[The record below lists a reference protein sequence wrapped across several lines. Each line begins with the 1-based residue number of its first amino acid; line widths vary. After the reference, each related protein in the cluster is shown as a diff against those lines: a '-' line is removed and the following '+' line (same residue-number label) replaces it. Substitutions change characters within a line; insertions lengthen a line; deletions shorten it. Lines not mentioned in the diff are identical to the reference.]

1 MVRLAFAFRDCR
13 HLVALTVQDKA
24 QLGYPASGSR
34 PKNRSTG
41 NSLMTSAPRESAS
54 ASASNYSELVLKT
67 MPPRVSRHQLSRPRL
82 GLEQER
88 LQAHA
93 VLLVQTPPGFG
104 KTSLLAQWRREALAG
119 GAAVAW
125 ITADDSA
132 DPRRFLH
139 CLVLAVRACCGRPS
153 FGRLLLESAAGQPGE
168 LEGITGWLAEIAQS
182 TLDLMLI
189 VDEAERLSPSN
200 LSALSYLLHNLPPN
214 LRVAVGA
221 RSHIDAAVA
230 DLLDYGQCLALSS
243 EDLRFQLGETIA
255 AAQRRFGAR
264 IDADMAARLHQ
275 ATEGWPLG
283 LQIMMSAM
291 QRSGDPR
298 AAIGALGIG
307 YRGQGEIFL
316 RVLLANLAH
325 EDRDFLI
332 RISVV
337 DLLHPELCRALTER
351 DDAPQRLSRLVRD
364 TAIFAVADDSE
375 WCRLHTLA
383 RDALRERLAKL
394 PQHEQTMLHM
404 RSLHWM
410 AQRGMIEEA
419 ARHAHAAGQHQMAYE
434 MAEQCLYDAVT
445 QGHQETVLGWLKL
458 LPEAEVQKRA
468 RLRLA
473 AAWAL
478 ALSER
483 PEEAEN
489 LVRDLLENPE
499 VDTALRYECALIAS
513 GAAYYADDPDRYIAL
528 FSPWTAAPPP
538 RDPRLAQMH
547 ANRMAA
553 MAIMQGEPA
562 QARNYLKAAA
572 VVDAGGAYRYGARWA
587 DFIAGLSYVWEGQVQ
602 LSEGVL
608 RHALAD
614 ADAELG
620 RRHPL
625 SCMIAALQATAA
637 YEQDRLEAASE
648 LLANRLDVLERA
660 GAPETVLLGYRTAAR
675 IAAAQGMEHRALDL
689 LDALHAA
696 GQVRRL
702 PRLCLASLVEQ
713 VRIHA
718 GRYRSET
725 CRSLLARLDETIAAN
740 LASKGALWQRAVQIP
755 RWLAHAY
762 AAIAAQDWRDAAT
775 ALAHAGPAA
784 EALKMGRWRIETM
797 ALRAYVGERLGGDG
811 RVLLLEAVNLAQA
824 FGLARIFADAH
835 PALADR
841 VQDLAAEEDGQAR
854 RAPPS
859 RPLRVPL
866 ARSGAAPRAVPS
878 MVLTPKERMV
888 LEYLAR
894 HLSNKEIAQAMEIGE
909 ETVKWH
915 LKNLFGKL
923 DAGTRKHAVRR
934 AQLLGLLEGVE

>member
-1 MVRLAFAFRDCR
+1 
-13 HLVALTVQDKA
+13 
-24 QLGYPASGSR
+24 
-34 PKNRSTG
+34 
-41 NSLMTSAPRESAS
+41 MTSAPRKPAFG
-54 ASASNYSELVLKT
+54 SASNYSELVLKS
-67 MPPRVSRHQLSRPRL
+67 MPPRVSRHQLPRPRL
-82 GLEQER
+82 GLDQER

-93 VLLVQTPPGFG
+93 ALLVQAPPGFG

-139 CLVLAVRACCGRPS
+139 CLVIAVRACCGRPA
-153 FGRLLLESAAGQPGE
+153 FGRLLLESATSRSGE

-182 TLDLMLI
+182 ALDLVLI
-189 VDEAERLSPSN
+189 VDEAERLSPPN
-200 LSALSYLLHNLPPN
+200 LSALIYLLHNLPPN
-214 LRVAVGA
+214 LRVAIGA
-221 RSHIDAAVA
+221 RNHIDAALV
-230 DLLDYGQCLALSS
+230 DLLDYGQCLALGP

-255 AAQRRFGAR
+255 AAQRRFGTR
-264 IDADMAARLHQ
+264 VDADMAARLHQ
-275 ATEGWPLG
+275 AAEGWPLG
-283 LQIMMSAM
+283 LQLMMAAM
-291 QRSGDPR
+291 ERTSDPQ
-298 AAIGALGIG
+298 AAIGALGAG
-307 YRGQGEIFL
+307 YRGQGEVFL
-316 RVLLANLAH
+316 RSLLANLAE
-325 EDRDFLI
+325 EDQDFLI
-332 RISVV
+332 RIAIV
-337 DLLHPELCRALTER
+337 DLLHPDLCRALTER

-364 TAIFAVADDSE
+364 TAIFAIADDSD
-375 WCRLHTLA
+375 WCRLHTLV
-383 RDALRERLAKL
+383 RDALRERLASL
-394 PQHEQTMLHM
+394 PQQDQTMLHM
-404 RSLHWM
+404 RALNWM
-410 AQRGMIEEA
+410 AQHGMIEEA
-419 ARHAHAAGQHQMAYE
+419 ARHAHAAGQHQVAYE

-458 LPEAEVQKRA
+458 LPEEEVRKRV
-468 RLRLA
+468 RLRMA

-483 PEEAEN
+483 SEEAKN

-499 VDTALRYECALIAS
+499 VDNALRYECALIAS

-528 FSPWTAAPPP
+528 FSPWAATPPP
-538 RDPRLAQMH
+538 HDARLAQMH

-562 QARNYLKAAA
+562 QARNYLKTAAA
-572 VVDAGGAYRYGARWA
+572 VDAGGAYRYGARWA
-587 DFIAGLSYVWEGQVQ
+587 DFIAGLSYVWEGKVQ

-637 YEQDRLEAASE
+637 YEQDHIEAASE

-660 GAPETVLLGYRTAAR
+660 GTPETVLLGYRTAAR

-696 GQVRRL
+696 GQARHL
-702 PRLCLASLVEQ
+702 PRLCVASLVEQ

-725 CRSLLARLDETIAAN
+725 CRSLMTRLDETIAAN
-740 LASKGALWQRAVQIP
+740 LATKGALWQLAVQMP

-762 AAIAAQDWRDAAT
+762 AAIAAQDWPGAAA

-784 EALKMGRWRIETM
+784 EALKMGRWHIETM
-797 ALRAYVGERLGGDG
+797 ALRGYVAERLGGEG
-811 RVLLLEAVNLAQA
+811 RGLLLEAITLAQA

-841 VQDLAAEEDGQAR
+841 VRDLAAEDGGQALRMEAR
-854 RAPPS
+854 RP
-859 RPLRVPL
+859 PLRMPL

-894 HLSNKEIAQAMEIGE
+894 NLSNKEIAQAMEIGE

-915 LKNLFGKL
+915 VKNLFGKL
-923 DAGTRKHAVRR
+923 DAASRKHAVRR
-934 AQLLGLLEGVE
+934 AQLLGLLEGLE